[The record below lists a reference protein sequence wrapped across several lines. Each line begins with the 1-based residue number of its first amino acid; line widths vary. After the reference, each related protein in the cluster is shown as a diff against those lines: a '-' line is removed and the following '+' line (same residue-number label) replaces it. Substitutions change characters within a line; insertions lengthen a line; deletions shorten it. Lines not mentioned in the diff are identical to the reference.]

1 MGARGMLVVCL
12 FHGRGAKDHQAAEN
26 TENKEGLGSTQRQA
40 TNQSIYVY
48 ILPELSPKNLKPR
61 GHAAGAAVICI
72 AAASLYRA
80 DGPSKQHSC
89 HHKANYGD
97 EDAEEDE
104 DELSTGD
111 SSRSG
116 ISRHYRLRKKHK
128 DLRKAKKS
136 VPERSCQLRAACV
149 RAASDS
155 SVHEFAVEQVSR
167 FLIATHRSQQS
178 SPSQTRVLQESAR
191 LQGKAVP
198 ECSGLR
204 KSRDTARVNSVLS
217 SFSRISALKT
227 TLDVSLAGLWP
238 SPCAPLPHQQCLS
251 HPDPQPPDQMNIAC
265 RVPTANLGRFGK
277 NCWNLIAEELSKSDI
292 EEPLTLFR

>member
-155 SVHEFAVEQVSR
+155 SVHESLWSR
-167 FLIATHRSQQS
+167 FRASSSRLTAASNPHR
-178 SPSQTRVLQESAR
+178 V
-191 LQGKAVP
+191 KP
-198 ECSGLR
+198 ECYR
-204 KSRDTARVNSVLS
+204 NRQDFKA
-217 SFSRISALKT
+217 K
-227 TLDVSLAGLWP
+227 
-238 SPCAPLPHQQCLS
+238 QCQNVQGCESQGIL
-251 HPDPQPPDQMNIAC
+251 
-265 RVPTANLGRFGK
+265 LG
-277 NCWNLIAEELSKSDI
+277 
-292 EEPLTLFR
+292 

>member
-1 MGARGMLVVCL
+1 MSLHANSNTKCLCNEPTHLQGNLWLSEVRGWERAECSWSVCFTAEVPKITRPPRIPRTKKASAQL
-12 FHGRGAKDHQAAEN
+12 KDKQQ
-26 TENKEGLGSTQRQA
+26 TKV
-40 TNQSIYVY
+40 YMFY

-155 SVHEFAVEQVSR
+155 SVHESLCSR
-167 FLIATHRSQQS
+167 IRASSSRLTAASNPHR
-178 SPSQTRVLQESAR
+178 V
-191 LQGKAVP
+191 KP
-198 ECSGLR
+198 ECYR
-204 KSRDTARVNSVLS
+204 NRQDFKA
-217 SFSRISALKT
+217 K
-227 TLDVSLAGLWP
+227 
-238 SPCAPLPHQQCLS
+238 QCQNVQGCESQGIL
-251 HPDPQPPDQMNIAC
+251 
-265 RVPTANLGRFGK
+265 LG
-277 NCWNLIAEELSKSDI
+277 
-292 EEPLTLFR
+292 